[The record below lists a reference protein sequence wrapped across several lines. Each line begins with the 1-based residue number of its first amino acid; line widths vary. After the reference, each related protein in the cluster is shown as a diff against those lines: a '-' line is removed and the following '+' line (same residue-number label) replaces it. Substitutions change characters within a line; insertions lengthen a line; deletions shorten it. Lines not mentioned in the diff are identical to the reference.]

1 MESKFN
7 LTILSLGTLLFY
19 GCGYESYEEC
29 VLSEMKGQN
38 PSMQSTAEK
47 VCERK
52 FPYEKELYPFIDGN
66 YDFTW
71 SKNYFGGIT
80 IEVKINKTEYQIT
93 RAKMKFSEKVC
104 DKSQRK
110 DFDTEVL
117 FEFESGKSATAYSSN
132 VDNLLCMKTDSVYGV
147 IN

>member
-7 LTILSLGTLLFY
+7 LTILLLVTLMLY
-19 GCGYESYEEC
+19 GCGYENYEEC

-38 PSMQSTAEK
+38 SSMQSTAEK

-52 FPYEKELYPFIDGN
+52 FPYEKELFSFIDGS

-80 IEVKINKTEYQIT
+80 IEVKNNETEYQIT
-93 RAKMKFSEKVC
+93 RAIMKFSEKTC
-104 DKSQRK
+104 DKSQHK

-117 FEFESGKSATAYSSN
+117 FEFESGKSATAYSSK
-132 VDNLLCMKTDSVYGV
+132 VDDLLCMKTDSVYGI